1 MKHLLLNKLLLTG
14 ILILFSTGFIFA
26 QNISVQGKVTSEDN
40 PDGILGVTVSAA
52 GTTKATTT
60 DTKGHFMLSDIRAND
75 SLIFSFVGYRE
86 FTEAINGRKQINVT
100 LQRVVSSLDQVVVIG
115 Y

>member
-60 DTKGHFMLSDIRAND
+60 GTKGHFMLSDIRAND
-75 SLIFSFVGYRE
+75 SLIFSFVGNQNMGY
-86 FTEAINGRKQINVT
+86 NG
-100 LQRVVSSLDQVVVIG
+100 LQVMYLHWKHFRIIDLF
-115 Y
+115 